1 MDQIKS
7 RSGPPEFP
15 VASAAG
21 LLIPVLLL
29 ACLTGWA
36 SPEGSISGKV
46 VDPSEAVIPG
56 VSVVI
61 CNVETG
67 VRQTTITNS
76 DGFYSLPALPP
87 GRYPRSGRGRR
98 RAAVAGRGR
107 RAGGRR
113 RPRLAAALP
122 GARFLPALRR
132 GNVLGALDMGLAPGV
147 LPGRVILDEG
157 REWFDG
163 RPGAGC
169 PPPGTGHGRHP
180 GRRRRD
186 QRRGRPGDGRG
197 AARQRPADGLP
208 RPTPG
213 APGARGGRVRG
224 RRGHRPR

>member
-36 SPEGSISGKV
+36 IPEGSISGKV

-87 GRYPRSGRGRR
+87 GRYQIEVHQSGF
-98 RAAVAGRGR
+98 
-107 RAGGRR
+107 
-113 RPRLAAALP
+113 RP
-122 GARFLPALRR
+122 
-132 GNVLGALDMGLAPGV
+132 V
-147 LPGRVILDEG
+147 
-157 REWFDG
+157 
-163 RPGAGC
+163 
-169 PPPGTGHGRHP
+169 
-180 GRRRRD
+180 
-186 QRRGRPGDGRG
+186 
-197 AARQRPADGLP
+197 
-208 RPTPG
+208 
-213 APGARGGRVRG
+213 
-224 RRGHRPR
+224 